1 MPAKYVVTLTADERS
16 ELTKLVQLGAV
27 AGRVRTHA
35 QVLLKADRSPLGPAW
50 TDETIKT
57 AFDLSISTIERVRSR
72 FVEAGLDAA
81 LHRRR
86 PTGWRERKLDGEAEA
101 HLLALAC
108 SAPPTGRKA
117 WSLRLLA
124 DKLVVLGYAD
134 ELSYETVRTILKK
147 TRSSLI

>member
-1 MPAKYVVTLTADERS
+1 MNAVAWRYLMAVKYVVTLTADERS
-16 ELTKLVQLGAV
+16 DLTKLVQIGSAP
-27 AGRVRTHA
+27 GRVRTHA

-50 TDETIKT
+50 TDEAIKA
-57 AFDLSISTIERVRSR
+57 AFDVSISIIERVRSR

-108 SAPPTGRKA
+108 STPPTGRKY

-124 DKLVVLGYAD
+124 DKLVVLGYTD
-134 ELSYETVRTILKK
+134 EL
-147 TRSSLI
+147 